1 MLLNQMVL
9 NLNKTLVCDHSYDLA
24 ISQYFHEALLIMF
37 YKLVVTFQS
46 VNKTLVC
53 DHSNENFRVALLIML
68 HTADRTFRSV
78 DDYLIKRIKQ
88 YFNFVCKI
96 LIPGEQLHYSPDI

>member
-1 MLLNQMVL
+1 MV
-9 NLNKTLVCDHSYDLA
+9 
-24 ISQYFHEALLIMF
+24 
-37 YKLVVTFQS
+37 
-46 VNKTLVC
+46 
-53 DHSNENFRVALLIML
+53 LLIML